1 MHRSLLKH
9 LVDPESG
16 EAPLRLVEVEEE
28 LDGEIM
34 FGRLAAAGS
43 GVYAIARGIPRL
55 VPGMDDGQ
63 RQTEESFGF
72 KWSRR
77 DTYESEAFRKQARDW
92 LVSRYGFD
100 STEEMRRFFAGHDL
114 ILDAGC
120 GSGFAT
126 SLWLDR
132 DWRGPSKAEWVGVDI
147 SDAIDVARTRL
158 GDIGGLHF
166 VQGDVTRLPFKPGTF
181 DVAISEGV
189 LHHTPSTEAAFR
201 SLAASVAPGGE
212 LLAYIY
218 RRKSPIRE
226 FADDHVR
233 AALGRMEPEE
243 AWEALRPLTELGRAL
258 ADLDATITLDED
270 IPYLG
275 IPSGTHDVQRLVY
288 WHILKLFWSKDFSF
302 EENHHVNFD
311 WYAPRYAHRHTEEEL
326 RAWCDACGLVIHHLD
341 IQESGFTVRA
351 AKQ

>member
-1 MHRSLLKH
+1 MLRPLLTH
-9 LVDPESG
+9 LIDPESG
-16 EAPLRLVEVEEE
+16 DALSLVEIDEER
-28 LDGEIM
+28 DGEIIS
-34 FGRLAAAGS
+34 GRLGAVG
-43 GVYAIARGIPRL
+43 GHEYRIARAIPRL
-55 VPGMDDGQ
+55 VPGIDAGQ
-63 RQTEESFGF
+63 TQTGESFEF

-77 DTYESEAFRKQARDW
+77 DSYESEAFRAQARDW
-92 LVSRYGFD
+92 LVSRYGFE
-100 STEEMRRFFAGHDL
+100 SSEEMREFFAGHDL

-120 GSGFAT
+120 GSGFST

-132 DWRGPSKAEWVGVDI
+132 NWRGQSKAEWVGVEI

-158 GDIGGLHF
+158 GEIDGLHF
-166 VQGDVTRLPFKPGTF
+166 VQGDVTRLPFRAGTF

-201 SLAASVAPGGE
+201 SLAAAVAPGGE

-233 AALGRMEPEE
+233 AALGAMAPEE

-258 ADLDATITLDED
+258 ANLDATITVGED

-275 IPSGTHDVQRLVY
+275 IPAGAYDVQRLVY
-288 WHILKLFWSKDFSF
+288 SHFLKLFWSKDFTF

-311 WYAPRYAHRHTEEEL
+311 WYAPRYAHRHTEEQL
-326 RAWCDACGLVIHHLD
+326 RGWCDACGLAVRRLD
-341 IQESGFTVRA
+341 VQESGFTVRA
-351 AKQ
+351 VKQ